1 MPTPPSN
8 EPTPA
13 PTGGPHIGNR
23 HSPIG
28 NESTGLPL
36 LSTWPRLYAFIL
48 LFFAACVLALTWLT
62 RAFS

>member
-1 MPTPPSN
+1 MPNPSENTPSS
-8 EPTPA
+8 PA
-13 PTGGPHIGNR
+13 IGNR

-48 LFFAACVLALTWLT
+48 LFFAACVLALAWLT